1 MIYLAKLSTWDQPFD
16 PALHCKNAFKAVSGS
31 VIERED
37 GDVIAATMTARIRN
51 PGAAWLSAQP
61 EDYYVMSEK
70 RRSDPTPVQLARGRI
85 TSLPSELAGNS
96 LDLEFICVPPDE
108 DDVMKAAA
116 DLLRT
121 GEVDYDPDAPA
132 AEREA
137 AERYDPLYFSPEA
150 SDDPTNVLLATT
162 ELWRWDRVT
171 LALERVDMITGRRL
185 FTITAGL
192 NGSEQLTLDV
202 PPKAKTKLRVV
213 AQWTQSANGD
223 QNNPFMTNREIKS
236 YTYNSIIEGMPKAG
250 DSIGNAVGWTI
261 ADAYVEDVEP
271 LISKTYGRQFA
282 SIWGATGQQIT
293 VQGRS
298 MNATM
303 KAHFDYSQPRE
314 EIFTATML
322 TGVQS
327 ILGDDRDETVE
338 EISIADITLDTTTPD
353 WLYEDG
359 ETLEPKTYAVGDKV
373 QANGLV
379 WLCVTAHEATEQFTA
394 YLFGEDGNQTIQLWQ
409 KTAKVAAVDA
419 RVSSFF
425 DKPRGV
431 RATRYVIRRL
441 HRSVQLRARC
451 ATIQADVSWIAAR
464 DMTCADEA
472 RIENRRLPGGQPVGK
487 ITYVELRIDG
497 ARRSAT
503 IKIAASVGTGV
514 APAGPNDSQQQT
526 SDVIYSVQAPAVNE
540 PVDAFAL
547 AIKAPRFVEIE
558 TEAEQQE
565 GFMFNA
571 SSFGEDVVKALE
583 NNPTRIRVYYDPL
596 RTENLITRRLTAT
609 TSPIYVRK
617 GLDLNPET
625 P

>member
-1 MIYLAKLSTWDQPFD
+1 MIYLAKLTTWDQPFD
-16 PALHCKNAFKAVSGS
+16 PALHCKNAFKAVTGK
-31 VIERED
+31 VIEQED
-37 GDVIAATMTARIRN
+37 GPVIMSTMAARIRN

-70 RRSDPTPVQLARGRI
+70 RRDDPAPVQLARGRI
-85 TSLPSELAGNS
+85 TSLPSELAGKA
-96 LDLEFICVPPDE
+96 LDLEFVCVPPDE

-132 AEREA
+132 ADREA
-137 AERYDPLYFSPEA
+137 AERYDPVYFSPEA

-192 NGSEQLTLDV
+192 NGSERLTLDV
-202 PPKAKTKLRVV
+202 PPKAKTKLRVI

-223 QNNPFMTNREIKS
+223 QTNPFMTNREVMS
-236 YTYNSIIEGMPKAG
+236 YTYKALIEGMSKAG
-250 DSIGNAVGWTI
+250 DSIGNAAGWTI
-261 ADAYVEDVEP
+261 ADAYVENVEP
-271 LISKTYGRQFA
+271 LLSKTYNQSFS
-282 SIWGATGQQIT
+282 SIWGATGQQVT
-293 VQGRS
+293 VEGRS
-298 MNATM
+298 MNVTM
-303 KAHFDYSQPRE
+303 HAHYDYTQPRE
-314 EIFTATML
+314 EVFVATML
-322 TGVQS
+322 TGVQG
-327 ILGDDRDETVE
+327 ILGDDREETVE
-338 EISIADITLDTTTPD
+338 ELTVADITLDTTTPD

-359 ETLEPKTYAVGDKV
+359 DTLEPKSYAIGDKV
-373 QANGLV
+373 QANGLC
-379 WLCVTAHEATEQFTA
+379 WLCVTPHEATEQFTA
-394 YLFGEDGNQTIQLWQ
+394 FLFDDDGNQTVQLWQ

-425 DKPRGV
+425 DTTRGV
-431 RATRYVIRRL
+431 RATRYAIRRL
-441 HRSVQLRARC
+441 HRSVQSRARC
-451 ATIQADVSWIAAR
+451 ATIQADVSWMAAR

-503 IKIAASVGTGV
+503 VKIAASVGTGV
-514 APAGPNDSQQQT
+514 APGAPTGNQQQT
-526 SDVIYSVQAPAVNE
+526 SDVVYSVQAPAVNQ

-547 AIKAPRFVEIE
+547 AIKAPRIVEIE
-558 TEAEQQE
+558 NEAVEQE
-565 GFMFNA
+565 GHMFNA
-571 SSFGEDVVKALE
+571 SSFAGKIEQALLD
-583 NNPTRIRVYYDPL
+583 NPTRIRVYYDPL
-596 RTENLITRRLTAT
+596 RSENLITRRLTAT

-617 GLDLNPET
+617 GLDLTPET